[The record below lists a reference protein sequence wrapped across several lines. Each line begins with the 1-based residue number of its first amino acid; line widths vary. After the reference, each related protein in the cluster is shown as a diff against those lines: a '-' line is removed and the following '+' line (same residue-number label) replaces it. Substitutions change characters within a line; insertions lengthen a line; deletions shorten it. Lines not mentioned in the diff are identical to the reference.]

1 MKNIFEQWDLWQSVM
16 DILEHQFGTSCE
28 IILHDLTRGYENTIV
43 DIRNG
48 HITGRKIGGC
58 GSNLG
63 LEVLNGNIEN
73 GNRYNYVVHT
83 RDGKILRSSSIYMRN
98 DEGKVVGSLC
108 INQDI
113 TDTVRFEQFLKGFNM
128 YELNG
133 PSEPKEEQEKGNRT
147 EFFAD
152 DVSQLLEYLCIEGER
167 KIGTKASDMDRKE
180 KMSFIEFLD
189 QKGAFL
195 ITGAA
200 LKICDMLHVS
210 KFTFYNY
217 LEKARENKTD
227 INDSTLEKN

>member
-1 MKNIFEQWDLWQSVM
+1 MKSIFEQWDLWQSVM
-16 DILEHQFGTSCE
+16 DILEHQFGASCE
-28 IILHDLTRGYENTIV
+28 IILHDLTRNYENTIV

-63 LEVLNGNIEN
+63 LEVLSGNIEN

-113 TDTVRFEQFLKGFNM
+113 TDSVRFEQFLKGFNM
-128 YELNG
+128 YELNE
-133 PSEPKEEQEKGNRT
+133 PDKPKEEHEKHDKA

-152 DVSQLLEYLCIEGER
+152 DVSQLLDYLCIEGE
-167 KIGTKASDMDRKE
+167 KQIGSKAADMNREE
-180 KMSFIEFLD
+180 KMRFIEFLD

-200 LKICDMLHVS
+200 PKICDMLHVS

-217 LEKARENKTD
+217 LEKARENKSD
-227 INDSTLEKN
+227 DDGQQADKK